1 MSAIITR
8 KFEQWCAERTAN
20 NLPARPDT
28 FIFAYVPGQDPD
40 GEADRDEALPPASQI
55 MHRAP
60 VAQYG
65 MINTDAVA
73 YSVVLDTKVGDFDY
87 NWIGLLDAD
96 SGTLCMIVHTRTQKK
111 IATSGQLQGNT
122 LSRTLVMEFNG
133 AAGAS
138 QITVTAATWQI
149 DFSARIFGQDDQL
162 RLANLEVYG
171 QGSFFGAGFLIV
183 KNGNTYTATAGRGY
197 VGGIR
202 AELKTNTPVAVA
214 AKPTLIWADVSWQG
228 ATTSAWSAHVTLTAA
243 DDLVD
248 YIDPQHFPHYVT
260 AIARVEADGSVTD
273 LRKKGSQGEQEAS
286 RLFLRKDQNL
296 ADIDDATEARK
307 NIGLDKV
314 GNFMAVEQGGG
325 VGMNNNKVR
334 IGWGENQRL
343 VAQVD
348 DTGIGEIYST
358 QKPPTASETGAFPIS
373 GGYVNG
379 SVGTKGGEFIIADA
393 DGNPIAKMAA
403 AVDGAVNV
411 YSFVTQRYFGLNS
424 AGDFYASNG
433 SSIIESGQRVYSPNN
448 RPDELHVN
456 GSTWWSK
463 DSSGK
468 ITQGGIV
475 TRTNDNN
482 PVTFPIPFPNAVLNV
497 QLTVNYVDNN
507 ESNKNPLAQAVTN
520 SGFVAWLFSSELSAY
535 WRAEGF

>member
-171 QGSFFGAGFLIV
+171 QGSFFGAGFLVV
-183 KNGNTYTATAGRGY
+183 KNGDTYTATAGRGY

-202 AELKTNTPVAVA
+202 AELTTDTSVTVAT
-214 AKPTLIWADVSWQG
+214 KPTLIWADVSWQG

-248 YIDPQHFPHYVT
+248 YIDPQRFPHYVT
-260 AIARVEADGSVTD
+260 AIARIEADGSVTD
-273 LRKKGSQGEQEAS
+273 LRPKGSEAN

-296 ADIDDATEARK
+296 ADVIDKATSRE
-307 NIGLDKV
+307 NLDV
-314 GNFMAVEQGGG
+314 
-325 VGMNNNKVR
+325 
-334 IGWGENQRL
+334 
-343 VAQVD
+343 
-348 DTGIGEIYST
+348 YS
-358 QKPPTASETGAFPIS
+358 KSETDGR
-373 GGYVNG
+373 YVNQSGDTMDGPLTSTFSDTYRIVSGRYG
-379 SVGTKGGEFIIADA
+379 SFWRNDGAALNLMLTNPDDQSGTFNALRPFTVNLGSGLVSIGNGLLIGGEWPAIKMSTGTTFHP
-393 DGNPIAKMAA
+393 DGN
-403 AVDGAVNV
+403 
-411 YSFVTQRYFGLNS
+411 
-424 AGDFYASNG
+424 
-433 SSIIESGQRVYSPNN
+433 IE
-448 RPDELHVN
+448 
-456 GSTWWSK
+456 GSTW
-463 DSSGK
+463 
-468 ITQGGIV
+468 GGYLSEWL
-475 TRTNDNN
+475 NDNFTSVN
-482 PVTFPIPFPNAVLNV
+482 NNINTRATWDYVNTTFVQQLRLGANVFFGGYDGDVMAPPGYVVTGLGDFGAADG
-497 QLTVNYVDNN
+497 YGYAA
-507 ESNKNPLAQAVTN
+507 PLQYLINGNWITM
-520 SGFVAWLFSSELSAY
+520 GVA
-535 WRAEGF
+535 

>member
-183 KNGNTYTATAGRGY
+183 KNGDTYTATAGRGY

-248 YIDPQHFPHYVT
+248 YIDPQRFPHYVT

-273 LRKKGSQGEQEAS
+273 LRPKGSEAN

-296 ADIDDATEARK
+296 ADVSDKATSRENLDVYSKDEADERYVNQSGDTMGGPLTSTFSDTYRIVSGRYGTFWRNDGTALYLMLTNPDDQSGTFNALRPFTV
-307 NIGLDKV
+307 NLGSGLVSV
-314 GNFMAVEQGGG
+314 GNGLLIGGDQPAIK
-325 VGMNNNKVR
+325 MT
-334 IGWGENQRL
+334 
-343 VAQVD
+343 
-348 DTGIGEIYST
+348 TGT
-358 QKPPTASETGAFPIS
+358 TFHP
-373 GGYVNG
+373 
-379 SVGTKGGEFIIADA
+379 
-393 DGNPIAKMAA
+393 DGN
-403 AVDGAVNV
+403 
-411 YSFVTQRYFGLNS
+411 
-424 AGDFYASNG
+424 
-433 SSIIESGQRVYSPNN
+433 IE
-448 RPDELHVN
+448 
-456 GSTWWSK
+456 GSTWGGYLSEWLNNSFTSVNNNINTRATWDYVNATFVK
-463 DSSGK
+463 QLRLGANVFFGGYDGDVMAPPGYVVTGLGDFGAADGYGYAAPLQYLINGNW
-468 ITQGGIV
+468 ITMG
-475 TRTNDNN
+475 
-482 PVTFPIPFPNAVLNV
+482 
-497 QLTVNYVDNN
+497 
-507 ESNKNPLAQAVTN
+507 
-520 SGFVAWLFSSELSAY
+520 VA
-535 WRAEGF
+535 

>member
-40 GEADRDEALPPASQI
+40 AEAGRDETLPPTGQI
-55 MHRAP
+55 MHQAP

-65 MINTDAVA
+65 MINTNAVA

-111 IATSGQLQGNT
+111 IATSGQFQGNT

-171 QGSFFGAGFLIV
+171 QGSFFADGFLVV
-183 KNGNTYTATAGRGY
+183 KNGATYTATAGRGY

-202 AELKTNTPVAVA
+202 AELATNTPITVTT
-214 AKPTLIWADVSWQG
+214 KPTLIWADVSWQG

-248 YIDPQHFPHYVT
+248 YIDPQRFPHYVT

-273 LRKKGSQGEQEAS
+273 LRPKGTQGEQEAS

-296 ADIDDATEARK
+296 ADIEDTTEARQ

-314 GNFMAVEQGGG
+314 GNFLAVEQGGG
-325 VGMNNNKVR
+325 VGMQNNKVR
-334 IGWGENQRL
+334 IGWGDNQRL

-348 DTGIGEIYST
+348 ATELGEIYT
-358 QKPPTASETGAFPIS
+358 TKKPPNASETGAFPIT

-379 SVGTKGGEFIIADA
+379 RVGTKGSAFFIADA
-393 DGNPIAKMAA
+393 NGNQIASISAKS
-403 AVDGAVNV
+403 DGAITV
-411 YSFVTQRYFGLNS
+411 YSDVSGRSFGINS
-424 AGDFYASNG
+424 AGDFYTSTNVKLF
-433 SSIIESGQRVYSPNN
+433 ESGERVYSPNN

-456 GSTWWSK
+456 GSSWWSK

-475 TRTNDNN
+475 NRTNDSN
-482 PVTFPIPFPNAVLNV
+482 PVTFPIPFPNEVLNV
-497 QLTVNYVDNN
+497 QLTVNYVANN
-507 ESNKNPLAQAVTN
+507 ESNRNPLAQGVTN
-520 SGFVAWLFSSELSAY
+520 SGFVAWLFENELSAY